1 MPETAETTNYMILGL
16 AVVFIPMMI
25 HIYSIWSRYQNL
37 KRDQDLLKEL
47 DE

>member
-1 MPETAETTNYMILGL
+1 MPEAAETTNYMILGL
-16 AVVFIPMMI
+16 AFVFVPMAI

-37 KRDQDLLKEL
+37 KRDQQLLEEL